1 MSHIVVTIGNQ
12 ERRFEVPLANNKSGC
27 ANELRTHKV
36 KIGNEAWPT
45 CECTCNKP
53 KLLHLSCS
61 HVLAAC
67 GQLGMDAI
75 SFVSPFFLKESVL
88 NTWTGELMGFRSM
101 GNFNSVNPA
110 ERCYIPNPEHMR
122 TSRGRRQCQRIRND
136 MDESEAGGPTRQ
148 CILCNEFGHRDT
160 NCPTFVTGR
169 GRGNRGRRGGRGS
182 RGVRARGR
190 S

>member
-1 MSHIVVTIGNQ
+1 MAPSSISEIDVKKQSSISSTTRIHGIVKESQSTWTTRCKKARSHSVVAIGNQ
-12 ERRFEVPLANNKSGC
+12 ERRFEVRLANNKFGC
-27 ANELRTHKV
+27 ANELRTHEV

-53 KLLHLSCS
+53 KLLHLPCS

-75 SFVSPFFLKESVL
+75 SFVSPYFLKEAIL

-110 ERCYIPNPEHMR
+110 ERRYIPNPEHMR
-122 TSRGRRQCQRIRND
+122 TSRGRRQC
-136 MDESEAGGPTRQ
+136 
-148 CILCNEFGHRDT
+148 
-160 NCPTFVTGR
+160 
-169 GRGNRGRRGGRGS
+169 
-182 RGVRARGR
+182 
-190 S
+190 